1 MVFKRYSKDYEQG
14 RCPLGYEYV
23 AGYYSQ
29 GTWHESYCRKL
40 RKLRTDPEEKQKQ
53 KERNEEQEIRG
64 RIYKQ
69 LMENKSPYSDGEEKF

>member
-1 MVFKRYSKDYEQG
+1 M
-14 RCPLGYEYV
+14 GYEYV